1 MQRRELAD
9 ATLPREWQWGR
20 ACTIVNNEAAS
31 SRAACSIASPMLLKT
46 MVKNSKPLMPE
57 ARIVEVKRAH

>member
-31 SRAACSIASPMLLKT
+31 SRAACSIASPMLLKA
-46 MVKNSKPLMPE
+46 MVIEFFLKKNDGK
-57 ARIVEVKRAH
+57 KQ